1 MCTHTFQT
9 LEYLESILT
18 DLTDTTTTNIES
30 CLEAWFFVVVVFLYR
45 HIHIESSLHSHEVV
59 G

>member
-18 DLTDTTTTNIES
+18 DFTDTTTINIES
-30 CLEAWFFVVVVFLYR
+30 CLEASFFVVVFLYR
-45 HIHIESSLHSHEVV
+45 HIHIESSLRSHEVV